1 MVVVVVVIRLR
12 RLGDDVL
19 RKDRMRYV
27 GFLEQSARQSGHYD
41 GGKAQA

>member
-1 MVVVVVVIRLR
+1 MVVVVVIRLR

-19 RKDRMRYV
+19 HKDRMRYI
-27 GFLEQSARQSGHYD
+27 GFLEQSARQSGYYD